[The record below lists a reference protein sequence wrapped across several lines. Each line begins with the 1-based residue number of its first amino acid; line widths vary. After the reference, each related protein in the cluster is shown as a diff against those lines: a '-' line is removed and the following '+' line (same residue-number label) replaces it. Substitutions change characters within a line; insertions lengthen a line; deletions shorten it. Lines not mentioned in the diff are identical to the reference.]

1 MITQADVDAGDV
13 SNTATAHGTDSANT
27 PVDLQPVQ
35 SPIPRWLR
43 SSGCGWS
50 RRAPR
55 PTPTTTG
62 RIDAGDHVA
71 WTFTLTNTG
80 LVTLHTITIADPK
93 AGPVTCAAT
102 TLAPGASTTCAADNP
117 YTITTAE
124 ANAGIVHNTA
134 TATGSCGC
142 NATVKAVHAAAVVP
156 TSKATT
162 TTAARSS
169 PACRSPAPWAVVW
182 AVRGGIAALL
192 LGAFLLLVARRRRED
207 DDPRTAL

>member
-1 MITQADVDAGDV
+1 MITQADVDAGEV
-13 SNTATAHGTDSANT
+13 SNTATAHATDSANT
-27 PVDLQPVQ
+27 PVTSNPSSTETALDQVVG
-35 SPIPRWLR
+35 LR
-43 SSGCGWS
+43 LVKKG
-50 RRAPR
+50 
-55 PTPTTTG
+55 TPSDTNQDG

-80 LVTLHTITIADPK
+80 LVTLHTITISDPK

-124 ANAGIVHNTA
+124 AKAGIVHNTA

-142 NATVKAVHAAAVVP
+142 TATVKAVHAAAVVP

-162 TTAARSS
+162 TTAAVIPRL
-169 PACRSPAPWAVVW
+169 PFTGAMGVVW

-207 DDPRTAL
+207 DDPREAL